1 MASTIRQT
9 SPTVEERILAAP
21 KSFTFE
27 RLMTNL
33 FAIVKERGGD
43 PLKQIRVRPAL
54 TMQISRSEIV
64 SVTKNDYD
72 EFEVITNVLGLYGA
86 SSPLPT
92 FYTEELL
99 QFEQEEQTT
108 ARQFLDIVHQRLYQL
123 FTLAQKKYSAVSQ
136 VVEYQRRDFS
146 QLLHHLIGTSDASL
160 QQKLI
165 TPDMLLKFSGLLASK
180 QRSAQGLKSMLE
192 TYLRELKVAVSVEQY
207 AQRQVIVPMQHLSA
221 LGVNSCTLG
230 CSALVGDKVI
240 DNSSKIIIH
249 LGPLSQGTFEQLV
262 NDNDRWQAFIALVKT
277 YIDRPLE
284 VDIKIGLIT
293 KAAKGIHLG
302 DRQWGQLGYDTW
314 LLQEQGY
321 SDDHEDDIEDVL
333 VTTLSLS

>member
-9 SPTVEERILAAP
+9 SPSVEERILTSP
-21 KSFTFE
+21 KTFTFE
-27 RLMTNL
+27 RLLTNL
-33 FAIVKERGGD
+33 YAIVKASGED
-43 PLKQIRVRPAL
+43 PLKKIRVRPAL
-54 TMQISRSEIV
+54 SMQISRSEIV
-64 SVTKNDYD
+64 SVTKNSYG
-72 EFEVITNVLGLYGA
+72 EFEVVTNILGLYGS
-86 SSPLPT
+86 SSPLPS

-123 FTLAQKKYSAVSQ
+123 FALAQKKYNAVSQ
-136 VVEYQRRDFS
+136 VVEFQKRDFS
-146 QLLHHLIGTSDASL
+146 QLLHHLIGTSDISL

-180 QRSAQGLKSMLE
+180 QRSAQGLKSLLE
-192 TYLRELKVAVSVEQY
+192 TYLAELKVDVSVEQY
-207 AQRQVIVPMQHLSA
+207 VERQVIVPLQHLSS
-221 LGVNSCTLG
+221 LGVNSCELG

-262 NDNDRWQAFIALVKT
+262 NNKNRWQAFIALVKT

-293 KAAKGIHLG
+293 KAAKGIRLG
-302 DRQWGQLGYDTW
+302 EKQWGQLGYDTW
-314 LLQEQGY
+314 LLQEQNHTDGKK
-321 SDDHEDDIEDVL
+321 DGVEDVL
-333 VTTLSLS
+333 VTTLNLL